1 MAPVFWFRQAWSGHL
16 LYRRPC
22 LRVRRCHPQDW
33 VIAHRRGA
41 LLLPHLRHGLGKSH
55 SEGLQDTPEFSAV
68 VRAIKHAGED
78 LDDFPEVYGHWGCT
92 ALAFL
97 GALRRDQY
105 RGYSRDWGLTGIRSS
120 VGAVGEEIVK
130 TFSVGI
136 FIRF

>member
-1 MAPVFWFRQAWSGHL
+1 
-16 LYRRPC
+16 
-22 LRVRRCHPQDW
+22 
-33 VIAHRRGA
+33 
-41 LLLPHLRHGLGKSH
+41 
-55 SEGLQDTPEFSAV
+55 
-68 VRAIKHAGED
+68 
-78 LDDFPEVYGHWGCT
+78 
-92 ALAFL
+92 LAFL